1 MSALQFYLERAAQA
15 RAEAEATTLECVR
28 ERCRRS
34 EEAWSELAEK
44 ARQHE
49 ALKAAEQRRK
59 AELFDLTFS
68 RSDRR

>member
-1 MSALQFYLERAAQA
+1 MSALEFYLERAAQA
-15 RAEAEATTLECVR
+15 RAEAEATTLDRVR

-34 EEAWSELAEK
+34 EEAWSELAER

-49 ALKAAEQRRK
+49 ALKAAEQQRK
-59 AELFDLTFS
+59 AELFDLTFA

>member
-34 EEAWSELAEK
+34 EEAWSDLAEK
-44 ARQHE
+44 AGQHE
-49 ALKAAEQRRK
+49 ALRTAEQQRK
-59 AELFDLTFS
+59 AELS
-68 RSDRR
+68 V

>member
-1 MSALQFYLERAAQA
+1 MSALQFYLERAA
-15 RAEAEATTLECVR
+15 EAEATTLARVR

-49 ALKAAEQRRK
+49 ALKAAEQQRK
-59 AELFDLTFS
+59 TELS
-68 RSDRR
+68 A

>member
-1 MSALQFYLERAAQA
+1 MQFYVERAAQA
-15 RAEAEATTLECVR
+15 RAEAEATTLDRVR

-34 EEAWSELAEK
+34 EEAWSELAER

-49 ALKAAEQRRK
+49 ALKAADQQRK
-59 AELFDLTFS
+59 AELFDLTFL